1 MFNIELKEVHI
12 GKAIKERL
20 EELKMTK
27 TEFGRLIGVPQQ
39 HVNRIFERETIET
52 KKLIKIS
59 RALDFNFFA
68 LFCQFPTNISSY
80 LSAVALGDGDAN
92 NNLGETAIL
101 SQLEILKVKL
111 EEKEGTVA
119 DLRDQ
124 IGGLKDNVEQL
135 KSNLRDKDEI
145 ITLYK
150 ERKV

>member
-1 MFNIELKEVHI
+1 MW
-12 GKAIKERL
+12 
-20 EELKMTK
+20 
-27 TEFGRLIGVPQQ
+27 
-39 HVNRIFERETIET
+39 
-52 KKLIKIS
+52 
-59 RALDFNFFA
+59 
-68 LFCQFPTNISSY
+68 
-80 LSAVALGDGDAN
+80 N

-150 ERKV
+150 ERK